1 MVGAL
6 LGEFLE
12 MDVLDA
18 FAELG
23 YPVLGKLEQHDVAG
37 IEMNVHV
44 LAVER
49 IDEIVHFLGREQEPI
64 KENVLHVELN
74 LQLFGGG

>member
-6 LGEFLE
+6 LGEFFE
-12 MDVLDA
+12 VDVLDA

-37 IEMNVHV
+37 VEMNVHV
-44 LAVER
+44 LAAEG
-49 IDEIVHFLGREQEPI
+49 IDEICSFPRVIAGNH
-64 KENVLHVELN
+64 
-74 LQLFGGG
+74 